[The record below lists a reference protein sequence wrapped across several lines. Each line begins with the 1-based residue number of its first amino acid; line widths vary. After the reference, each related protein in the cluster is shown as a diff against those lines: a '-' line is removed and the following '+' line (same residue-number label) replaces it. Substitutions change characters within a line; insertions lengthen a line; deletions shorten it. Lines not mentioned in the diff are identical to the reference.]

1 GTVSEASRIAY
12 SWPNLCQSS
21 LISGTGSEGTAI
33 MPFDSATLSMSSKPK
48 PLVVDLDGTLVR
60 SDLLVE
66 STFAHLGLDP
76 LRIVGV
82 LSAMG
87 RGKAALKAEIAAK
100 TEIDVSHLPYD
111 EEDEYRLHIC
121 YTANI
126 NICVGPSIVD
136 GSGWIEMMP
145 RAHNGYLDVRLE
157 TGLIGF

>member
-1 GTVSEASRIAY
+1 
-12 SWPNLCQSS
+12 
-21 LISGTGSEGTAI
+21 
-33 MPFDSATLSMSSKPK
+33 
-48 PLVVDLDGTLVR
+48 
-60 SDLLVE
+60 
-66 STFAHLGLDP
+66 

-157 TGLIGF
+157 TGLIGFALFVASLSQPSTRLGARQTATPFGHGSGSHLLSLLSSTTSLKPCGCAA